1 MKKLIT
7 FLTLLMPLFFFGQI
21 NYSEGWDTNNLTG
34 WTQSGATF
42 AISSIE
48 PCSGTRSI
56 RNNLFGASTNSGV
69 VAQTAA
75 INTSNEGVVTFSV
88 DYKWVIYNTTPQ
100 AAAPAAELNMVWEW
114 SNSASGPWFSFLTV
128 DGSNHTPSATCAT
141 VTGSFVPYAGSV
153 FLRVRANNTNTAANN
168 YLYLDN
174 LTLTQTATP
183 TCRMPQGLNVT
194 NNTSTGFRINWE
206 APVGT
211 APTNY
216 SWEVRSSGMPGS
228 GAAGLAASGTATGL
242 FANATGLTAET
253 TYSVYV
259 KANCSA
265 TDSSFWIGPLQAAT
279 LCAAP
284 NFTVPSTRSVCGPQP
299 VTMNV
304 TQANAA
310 ATTYWFDETGA
321 RVADSVNTY
330 TTPVITESTYYNI
343 TSGIINYNDTLQL
356 GTGTLGGSGQSPF
369 AATKARKVQYVYSA
383 AELNGLGFTKGLIK
397 AIGFNVSTLG
407 TAERNNFIIH
417 MGATAIDNFAN
428 TTFIPTTSLQVVKAA
443 SSQTLTAGVNMF
455 QLDTGY
461 QWDGVSNIIV
471 QFTYSDL
478 DLTSNPT
485 ATQVRYGSTSPRN
498 TSLYGGNATGDLTA
512 MYDLAT
518 GTRSTSRPNTYFDV
532 LDGCTGNLKK
542 VLINYNEPPEL
553 ILSSY
558 NVNYCSSYDP
568 PVIFVATGGV
578 SYMNYEWTPA
588 TGVTGDLL
596 NGWTFDPAVTTTYT
610 LRATNNATNQC
621 VNIQQVV
628 IEVNQSPELSYI
640 NEVYNLCF
648 DQIQAITAFNSVNDT
663 TIKYGFNGNTDG
675 VTLVNAVVGD
685 AISTTSTVAS
695 EGSGSLNIKNGAQ
708 TNAGVVFDATFN
720 VFNLQSAVLEFDH
733 IAALQAT
740 ATTVNDYAYLEYS
753 TNNGASWATFKN
765 ADYTGSASATLPAP
779 LGAPSF
785 VGKFFTKTSYADWTN
800 IGETD
805 VPTNAMWKSEKFVVP
820 ASAFTATGTLKI
832 RMRIGSDGNTTFPGW
847 FVDNVRITPVNK
859 TNVVWTPAS
868 NLYVDAAATIPYDGV
883 LNVGTVYVKANT
895 NIDALVYTVQATNI
909 KGCVVTD
916 TFTLNAGSNETPV
929 VADIITCGNVPVANT
944 GFTHNV
950 DGELLYYTTATG
962 GTPITTLSTS
972 GTYYV
977 EQVVFGCRSARVPFN
992 VIINTQPSIPT
1003 TNATQTFCS
1012 TATVNDLYY
1021 YPVAGLQIKWF
1032 DAAVAG
1038 NELAASTT
1046 LVNGTYY
1053 GEFNNGACS
1062 STRVAVN
1069 VMVSQALPALNVADV
1084 HFCGTT
1090 SLNDLQVNPA
1100 LGATVNWYDSSIATQ
1115 TLSGNTN
1122 VTTGVYY
1129 VSQSMN
1135 GCESP
1140 RTAVNVTAIQALSQ
1154 PNAAAQVFCGA
1165 ATVADLTATGTTG
1178 ATIHWYSNATS
1189 QVPLL
1194 AGTSLNNGTYY
1205 VAQSIGDCISTKRPV
1220 NVKVVSLVAP
1230 VLDAL
1235 FVCGDA
1241 TVASLP
1247 LNALTGSSYNVY
1259 ASVVSPTPMAQNA
1272 PIVSGTYYISKIELG
1287 CETMRTAVQVTVTPR
1302 PTSPTGLLVQNFSD
1316 TGSVGEFVMDQ
1327 TNVIWFESYNNAL
1340 NNTSPLPANHPL
1352 IDGQVYYGIIV
1363 GPNGC
1368 ASLPTGVTVNITL
1381 GTKDLD
1387 LASLKYYPNP
1397 TDSELNIS
1405 YKEAIKTVEVFDIL
1419 GKQVKAEKFDA
1430 TDVRLN
1436 VSSLAAGTYMIKV
1449 VTENGSQF
1457 VKIVK
1462 R

>member
-7 FLTLLMPLFFFGQI
+7 FFTLLMPLYFFGQI
-21 NYSEGWDTNNLTG
+21 NYSEGWDTNNLAG
-34 WTQSGATF
+34 WTQSGSTF
-42 AISSIE
+42 AISSVE
-48 PCSGTRSI
+48 PCSGTRSL
-56 RNNLFGASTNSGV
+56 RNNLYGASTNSSVNARTG
-69 VAQTAA
+69 AF
-75 INTSNEGVVTFSV
+75 NTSNEGVVTFSV
-88 DYKWVIYNTTPQ
+88 DYKWVVYATTPQ
-100 AAAPAAELNMVWEW
+100 AGAPGAELNMVWEW
-114 SNSASGPWFSFLTV
+114 SNSESGPWFSFLTV
-128 DGSNHTPSATCAT
+128 DGTNHIQSANCAT
-141 VTGSFVPYAGSV
+141 ITGTFVPYAGSV
-153 FLRVRANNTNTAANN
+153 YLRVRANNTNTLTNN

-194 NNTSTGFRINWE
+194 NNTSTGFRINWL
-206 APVGT
+206 APEGP

-216 SWEVRSSGMPGS
+216 SWEVRSSGAPGS
-228 GAAGLAASGTATGL
+228 GAAGLVDDGTTTGL
-242 FANATGLTAET
+242 FANATGLTPET
-253 TYSVYV
+253 VYKVYV

-265 TDSSFWIGPLQAAT
+265 TDSSFWIGPLDAAT

-284 NFTVPSTRSVCGPQP
+284 TFTVPTTRNVCGPQP

-304 TQANAA
+304 TQNNAA

-330 TTPVITESTYYNI
+330 TTPIITESTYYNI

-356 GTGTLGGSGQSPF
+356 GTGTVGGSGQSPF
-369 AATKARKVQYVYSA
+369 AATKARKIQYLYTA

-407 TAERNNFIIH
+407 TAERNNFVIH
-417 MGATAIDNFAN
+417 MGATSMDNFPS
-428 TTFIPTTSLQVVKAA
+428 TTFIPTSSLQVYKAA

-455 QLDTGY
+455 QLDSGY
-461 QWDGVSNIIV
+461 QWDGVSNVVV

-512 MYDLAT
+512 MNDLAT

-532 LDGCTGNLKK
+532 LDGCTGVLKK

-553 ILSSY
+553 ILSSN
-558 NVNYCSSYDP
+558 NVNYCSTYEP
-568 PVIFVATGGV
+568 PVIFAVTGGT
-578 SYMNYEWTPA
+578 SYQNYEWTPA
-588 TGVTGDLL
+588 TGVTGDLV
-596 NGWTFDPAVTTTYT
+596 NGWTFDPSVTTTYT

-621 VNIQQVV
+621 VNIQDVV

-640 NEVYNLCF
+640 NEIYNLCF

-663 TIKYGFNGNTDG
+663 PTKYGFNGNTSG
-675 VTLVNAVVGD
+675 VTLVNPVIGD
-685 AISTTSTVAS
+685 AISATTAVAS
-695 EGSGSLNIKNGAQ
+695 EGTGSLKITNGAQ
-708 TNAGVVFDATFN
+708 TNAGVVFDASFN

-740 ATTVNDYAYLEYS
+740 ATSVNDFAYIEYS
-753 TNNGASWATFKN
+753 TNNGASWTTFKS
-765 ADYTGSASATLPAP
+765 ADYTGTASSTLSNPV
-779 LGAPSF
+779 GTPSF
-785 VGKFFTKTSYADWTN
+785 SGKFFTKTSYTEWETL
-800 IGETD
+800 GETD
-805 VPTNAMWKSEKFVVP
+805 VPTNTMWKAEKFVVP
-820 ASAFTATGTLKI
+820 ATAFTSSGTLKI
-832 RMRIGSDGNTTFPGW
+832 RMRIGSDGNTAYSGW
-847 FVDNVRITPVNK
+847 YVDNVRITPVNK
-859 TNVVWTPAS
+859 TEVVWTPAA
-868 NLYVDAAATIPYDGV
+868 NLYVDAAATIPYDGS
-883 LNVGTVYVKANT
+883 LNVGTVYLKANT
-895 NIDALVYTVQATNI
+895 NIDALVYTVQATNV

-916 TFTLNAGSNETPV
+916 TFTLNAGSNEAPV
-929 VADIITCGNVPVANT
+929 VTDIVKCGIVDVTTT
-944 GFTHNV
+944 GFTQNV
-950 DGELLYYTTATG
+950 DGELLYYSTATG
-962 GTPITTLSTS
+962 GTPITTLTTS

-977 EQVVFGCRSARVPFN
+977 EQVIFGCRSIRVPFN
-992 VIINTQPSIPT
+992 VIINTQPAIPT

-1032 DAAVAG
+1032 DSAIGG
-1038 NELAASTT
+1038 NELVGTTT
-1046 LVNGTYY
+1046 LLNGTYY
-1053 GEFNNGACS
+1053 GEFNNGACA

-1069 VMVSQALPALNVADV
+1069 VMVSPALPALNVADV

-1090 SLNDLQVNPA
+1090 SLNDLQVNPV

-1140 RTAVNVTAIQALSQ
+1140 RTAVNVTAIQTLSQ

-1165 ATVADLTATGTTG
+1165 ATVADLVATGTTG

-1205 VAQSIGDCISTKRPV
+1205 VAQSIGDCISIKRPV

-1230 VLDAL
+1230 VINPL
-1235 FVCGDA
+1235 FVCGEA

-1247 LNALTGSSYNVY
+1247 LNAVTGSYYNVY
-1259 ASVVSPTPMAQNA
+1259 ASIVSPTPMAQNA
-1272 PIVSGTYYISKIELG
+1272 PVVSGTYYISKIELG
-1287 CETMRTAVQVTVTPR
+1287 CETMKTAVQITVTPR
-1302 PTSPTGLLVQNFSD
+1302 PASPTGLLVQNFSD
-1316 TGSVGEFVMDQ
+1316 TGMVGEFVMDQ
-1327 TNVIWFESYNNAL
+1327 TNVIWFDSYNNAL
-1340 NNTSPLPANHPL
+1340 NNVSPLPANHPL
-1352 IDGQVYYGIIV
+1352 IDGQIYYGIIV

-1381 GTKDLD
+1381 ATKDLD

-1405 YKEAIKTVEVFDIL
+1405 YKEAIKSVEVFDIL
-1419 GKQVKAEKFDA
+1419 GKQVKVEKFDT
-1430 TDVRLN
+1430 TDVRIN
-1436 VSSLAAGTYMIKV
+1436 VSNLASGTYMIKV
-1449 VTENGSQF
+1449 TTENGSQF
-1457 VKIVK
+1457 VKVVK